1 LSAEDG
7 KCDMGIVRPAHWW
20 LKQVLG
26 GHIHM
31 DDAPL
36 SVQSWARLP
45 IFEGAKEIVLMD
57 TKQERAAELLKVP
70 PRVRGYV
77 EREVVR
83 LWPLRASL

>member
-1 LSAEDG
+1 LLE
-7 KCDMGIVRPAHWW
+7 VRPAHWW
-20 LKQVLG
+20 LAEVLAG
-26 GHIHM
+26 RIDM
-31 DDAPL
+31 EAAPA

-77 EREVVR
+77 EREVR
-83 LWPLRASL
+83 RIWPLREQL